1 MRFLAGGR
9 RRAGMVLAL
18 GRGDFR
24 QVCCAALAWLLAKT
38 GESEGELEEFDGAE
52 SVRLCLKKV
61 ENWSLR

>member
-1 MRFLAGGR
+1 
-9 RRAGMVLAL
+9 MVLAL

-52 SVRLCLKKV
+52 SVRLCLKKLV
-61 ENWSLR
+61 LEKS

>member
-1 MRFLAGGR
+1 M
-9 RRAGMVLAL
+9 GMVLAL